1 VVLIGFEKDPDK
13 ELSPAVEALGGV
25 VLNDRQNV
33 SAERP
38 LW

>member
-1 VVLIGFEKDPDK
+1 VLIAFEKDPDK
-13 ELSPAVEALGGV
+13 ELSPAVKAHAGV
-25 VLNDRQNV
+25 VLDDRQNV